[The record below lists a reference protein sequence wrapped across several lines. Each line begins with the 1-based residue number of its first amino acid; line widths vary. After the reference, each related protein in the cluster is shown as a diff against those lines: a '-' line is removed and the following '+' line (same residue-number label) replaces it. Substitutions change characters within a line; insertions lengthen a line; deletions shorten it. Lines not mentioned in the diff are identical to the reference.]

1 MQRQLV
7 WPGNDG
13 VPRVWSVEIPAEI
26 SRSSEADIWSY
37 VQRFIVSG
45 ESEAMKG
52 FFRTHY
58 PGISWDTNGTH
69 AAVSVV
75 SVTSCGGQHGM
86 SYSDDSYSSRN
97 YSQKPRAPHASRG
110 AKNAES
116 GTSDSHKRSPRVS
129 TSNASRP
136 HARGSAGDNRTPS
149 GHSTRP
155 FSTPRTAGWMGSTS
169 TKPTASPIAL
179 RA

>member
-1 MQRQLV
+1 MKRQLV

-13 VPRVWSVEIPAEI
+13 VPRLWSVEIPTEV
-26 SRSSEADIWSY
+26 SRSTEADIWSY

-58 PGISWDTNGTH
+58 PGIGWGSSGTH

-75 SVTSCGGQHGM
+75 SVTSCGGQHDM
-86 SYSDDSYSSRN
+86 SYSGDSCSSRN
-97 YSQKPRAPHASRG
+97 YSQKPRAPHASQG
-110 AKNAES
+110 VKNAGS
-116 GTSDSHKRSPRVS
+116 GTSDSHKHSPPGS
-129 TSNASRP
+129 TSNASRLRG
-136 HARGSAGDNRTPS
+136 HGSAGDNRRPS
-149 GHSTRP
+149 NHATRP
-155 FSTPRTAGWMGSTS
+155 SATPHTAGWMGSTA
-169 TKPTASPIAL
+169 TKPPTSPNAP